1 MAALA
6 PLAPN
11 AHRYGPFV
19 ALDRGDHGH
28 GAVVRAFDP
37 VLRRQVWIEVN
48 TPRRPRL
55 AARRRDLAR
64 PGRLHW
70 LTGRRSADESWD
82 AYEAPDGG
90 AWTDTIAAR
99 TWRQTNLELLDLVDE
114 LSSAATDDT
123 QPPLALDR
131 IWLRDNGRVVLL
143 DFAPPGAPSRGR
155 THLTPEQLLHAAA
168 GRVPRGASEPG
179 LLPLSAHRFLDRWS
193 GTELPPLADARDTL
207 TSMAGAP
214 NYVHWWRR
222 GIPGTLA
229 AAPVVLMLVVTSVL
243 VPALGRFQ
251 SSETMGM
258 MNLLGVLQ
266 STPRANNPMQRP
278 EVRNAAELAIAGRYG
293 PMIRDE
299 SFWQSGIVRSL
310 APEYRALAE
319 DILKRHPEVSAAQL
333 AEAEKI

>member
-37 VLRRQVWIEVN
+37 VLRRQVWIEVKHASA
-48 TPRRPRL
+48 PPISS
-55 AARRRDLAR
+55 ARRDLAR
-64 PGRLHW
+64 RVVLHW

-90 AWTDTIAAR
+90 AGRTRLRHARGGRRISSYSIWWTSSRAR
-99 TWRQTNLELLDLVDE
+99 RRT
-114 LSSAATDDT
+114 DT

-143 DFAPPGAPSRGR
+143 DFAPPGAPPEAGR
-155 THLTPEQLLHAAA
+155 TSHRSNCCTPRQAAF
-168 GRVPRGASEPG
+168 RGSLRTG
-179 LLPLSAHRFLDRWS
+179 LLPLSAHGFSNRWS
-193 GTELPPLADARDTL
+193 WTLNSPACRRARH
-207 TSMAGAP
+207 AHVNGGAP

-229 AAPVVLMLVVTSVL
+229 AAAVVLMLVVTSVL

-266 STPRANNPMQRP
+266 STPRGKQSD
-278 EVRNAAELAIAGRYG
+278 AAARGA
-293 PMIRDE
+293 
-299 SFWQSGIVRSL
+299 
-310 APEYRALAE
+310 
-319 DILKRHPEVSAAQL
+319 
-333 AEAEKI
+333 